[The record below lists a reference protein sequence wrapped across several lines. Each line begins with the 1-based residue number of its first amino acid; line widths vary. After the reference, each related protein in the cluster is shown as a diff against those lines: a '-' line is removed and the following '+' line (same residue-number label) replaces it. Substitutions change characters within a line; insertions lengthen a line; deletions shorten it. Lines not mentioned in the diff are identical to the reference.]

1 MTLSGLRLAPIIPVM
16 RTPTTDAPDAAVAP
30 DLAQMERWV
39 SWVIRLT
46 AHTADRATDL
56 VTRGWLEGAKED
68 AESLREALASA
79 ASGWLEAGQ
88 IAIVRSVYDLWDANH
103 DRTERIASVV
113 DPAWHRLWSL
123 RSAGARPERAP
134 TTPMELSLSAVG

>member
-1 MTLSGLRLAPIIPVM
+1 M
-16 RTPTTDAPDAAVAP
+16 RNPSDDSPEP

-39 SWVIRLT
+39 AWVVRL
-46 AHTADRATDL
+46 ASHTAERAADPA
-56 VTRGWLEGAKED
+56 TREWLEGARED
-68 AESLREALASA
+68 AESLQEALSSA

-113 DPAWHRLWSL
+113 DPAWHREWRM
-123 RSAGARPERAP
+123 RSAGSRPERAL
-134 TTPMELSLSAVG
+134 TPIELSLTAVA